1 MSQSTSRDHKRDPTP
16 ELTNDQKFMMK
27 MALHGVNEDEL
38 EQMDDANIYQE
49 QIDQCYKMMRKVT
62 RRGLKLID
70 EDMRKN
76 TTKYTKAAQRALYS
90 FAKEVRENQLER
102 NRIEM
107 LEAKVVEDNITAEI
121 KFKEQLSKIIEEYN
135 IKIDVEKMERERNK
149 WVKVTPQDAEKRRN
163 ERALKR
169 IIIEQEELEQ

>member
-90 FAKEVRENQLER
+90 FAKEVREN
-102 NRIEM
+102 
-107 LEAKVVEDNITAEI
+107 
-121 KFKEQLSKIIEEYN
+121 
-135 IKIDVEKMERERNK
+135 
-149 WVKVTPQDAEKRRN
+149 
-163 ERALKR
+163 
-169 IIIEQEELEQ
+169 